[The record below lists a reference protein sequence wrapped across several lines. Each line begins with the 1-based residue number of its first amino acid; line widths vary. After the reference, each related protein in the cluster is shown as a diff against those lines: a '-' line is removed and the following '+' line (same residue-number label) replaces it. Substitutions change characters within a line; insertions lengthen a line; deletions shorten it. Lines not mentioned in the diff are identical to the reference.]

1 MVTRSHR
8 WAGFGTAGAA
18 RLRALAGWFAALGLL
33 GACGGSSATP
43 TDATSPASTSKAS
56 TDPGARCLEIA
67 NAERVRSP
75 KEPISVGIAQLLVHH
90 AAVKRPAEGVQRS
103 RVEACLRAMEAR
115 DALRAGADF
124 DELVAR
130 YSDEA
135 GAASRGGKLGSVR
148 REELVAPFADAA
160 FELDVGQLS
169 DVVETELGFHLIL
182 RVE

>member
-1 MVTRSHR
+1 MRSR
-8 WAGFGTAGAA
+8 S
-18 RLRALAGWFAALGLL
+18 RLHPWRGSAHALVLRFACGALGALTLL
-33 GACGGSSATP
+33 SACGGA
-43 TDATSPASTSKAS
+43 SPASPAPAGAS
-56 TDPGARCLEIA
+56 TELADEPGARCLEVA
-67 NAERVRSP
+67 GATRERSP
-75 KEPISVGIAQLLVHH
+75 KEPISVGVAQILVHH
-90 AAVKRPAEGVQRS
+90 TDVKRPAEGVRRS
-103 RVEACLRAMEAR
+103 RLEACLRAMEAR

-135 GAASRGGKLGSVR
+135 GAATRGGKLGSVR

-182 RVE
+182 RTE